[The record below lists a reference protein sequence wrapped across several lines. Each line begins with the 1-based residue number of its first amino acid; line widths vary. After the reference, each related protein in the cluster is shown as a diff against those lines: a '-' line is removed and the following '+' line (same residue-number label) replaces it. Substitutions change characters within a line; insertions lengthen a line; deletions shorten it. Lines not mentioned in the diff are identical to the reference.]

1 MFVLKS
7 QLRSY
12 LPRRGEPAWLPA
24 AASVALVVLLGV
36 HLSLPHGHV
45 LPQTGML
52 APRQLP
58 QVAVQ
63 PVPQYQALFA
73 HPLFAPDRR
82 GGAQESAQA
91 GGADHQLIG
100 IASRRGL
107 RLALVRTPQGEALTL
122 RTGARMAN
130 WRVTDIGRDRIVLD
144 RSGERKVLTLGPDTA
159 PVPGRQAD
167 GNPAGATDDAMPLAM
182 EQP

>member
-1 MFVLKS
+1 
-7 QLRSY
+7 
-12 LPRRGEPAWLPA
+12 
-24 AASVALVVLLGV
+24 VLLGV
-36 HLSLPHGHV
+36 HLSLPHGQV
-45 LPQTGML
+45 LPQPGL
-52 APRQLP
+52 LSPRQLP
-58 QVAVQ
+58 QVAVP

-82 GGAQESAQA
+82 ASAQENALA
-91 GGADHQLIG
+91 GGTDLQLIG

-130 WRVTDIGRDRIVLD
+130 WRVIDIGRDRIVLD

-159 PVPGRQAD
+159 PVQGWQTD
-167 GNPAGATDDAMPLAM
+167 GNVAGAADDAMPMAM